1 MTSRRPG
8 CAGWGL
14 PRLPIDRKT
23 GQDILT
29 NVPGIRVHTTND
41 EQDRGSGQRNN
52 QREMQRMT
60 HAPSRQKYRA
70 ASRPSQ
76 HRRWSRLN
84 LRPVVLRRAG
94 ARSRVLPLRDLVL
107 LPLRDHA
114 QDRACRRPLRGCPW
128 PACRA
133 CAGADEPGRG
143 VKSRYALVSLLRLEG
158 VSRSFSVGLGVD
170 SSESV
175 DFDRR
180 LHRASL
186 ISFGSS

>member
-29 NVPGIRVHTTND
+29 NVPGIRVQTTND

-70 ASRPSQ
+70 AKQTISTPTVEPFEPQAGGFAESRGEIQGSPTA
-76 HRRWSRLN
+76 RLS
-84 LRPVVLRRAG
+84 PFAF
-94 ARSRVLPLRDLVL
+94 A
-107 LPLRDHA
+107 
-114 QDRACRRPLRGCPW
+114 
-128 PACRA
+128 
-133 CAGADEPGRG
+133 
-143 VKSRYALVSLLRLEG
+143 
-158 VSRSFSVGLGVD
+158 
-170 SSESV
+170 
-175 DFDRR
+175 
-180 LHRASL
+180 
-186 ISFGSS
+186 